1 MHTSPPNASE
11 PSSGG
16 TLVVLD
22 PDAPGTTLRRVV
34 PDAAVDE
41 PLYLLVVYPDSE
53 YERRRRAHAQA
64 GVRSGRGVHDL
75 ADDARRVAERV
86 GERCLGLEA
95 DFEAMGAVGPRRERV
110 AEAVEER
117 DVERVYL
124 PETHGPRGTLRE
136 RVRALL
142 GLSPVFDRKLP
153 EGVTVTTTDGLAAR
167 GGDGGTRTG
176 TSTPS
181 DG

>member
-1 MHTSPPNASE
+1 MHANHSNGPE
-11 PSSGG
+11 PSTGG

-22 PDAPGTTLRRVV
+22 PDAPGTTLRRIV

-53 YERRRRAHAQA
+53 YERRRRAHGEA
-64 GVRSGRGVHDL
+64 GVTAGRGVHDL
-75 ADDARRVAERV
+75 ADDACRVAERA
-86 GERCLGLEA
+86 GERCLGPEA

-117 DVERVYL
+117 GVERVCL
-124 PETHGPRGTLRE
+124 PGTHGPHGTLRE

-142 GLSPVFDRKLP
+142 GLSSVLDRKLP
-153 EGVTVTTTDGLAAR
+153 ERVTVTTAGDLAGRGDDGSA
-167 GGDGGTRTG
+167 RTG